1 MATAQQIADLRALI
15 DEPDASS
22 YTDQVLSDRID
33 ASNGD
38 LYPLAS
44 VIWREKA
51 ARYAGLIDVQEGSS
65 NRKMS
70 QLYGQA
76 LKMADSLLIYVSGG
90 SPARRARTRP
100 IERM

>member
-1 MATAQQIADLRALI
+1 MATAAQIKDLRALL
-15 DEPDASS
+15 DEPDTTTYSDA
-22 YTDQVLSDRID
+22 TLSTRID
-33 ASNGD
+33 AAKGD

-44 VIWREKA
+44 QIWREKA

-70 QLYGQA
+70 QLYQNA
-76 LKMADSLLIYVSGG
+76 LSMASSLVVDVTGAS
-90 SPARRARTRP
+90 SRRKARTRP